1 MRPETKSGNAFSF
14 DNADIFSYFFA
25 ITFPVSHGKH
35 SGSVLAGILAGL
47 CKKACFFACPRSFSR
62 GDSIKEHPSIM
73 ADPLRPSIT
82 PLSRPGGPG
91 VPGGMLGELQSEVSV
106 EATPLLRFVLDHI
119 RAIVTIVVL
128 AVVVAAAAGVW
139 HWHSARSE
147 REAQLE
153 FGRILVTPATRERL
167 EALEGFLQAA
177 PSSMKLGVQLEIAA
191 AAAALGD
198 TSKAAQAYAAVCAAD
213 PQGAL
218 GIMAGLNEA
227 DVLLR
232 AGRPEEALARLDA
245 LMASAPAT
253 LLDPVRQAVRE
264 GQAAAAEQ
272 AGRLERALEAY
283 EAIVKNSGLDELG
296 YYQAK
301 IVELKARMAQS
312 AAQQATHQGQN
323 S

>member
-1 MRPETKSGNAFSF
+1 
-14 DNADIFSYFFA
+14 
-25 ITFPVSHGKH
+25 
-35 SGSVLAGILAGL
+35 
-47 CKKACFFACPRSFSR
+47 
-62 GDSIKEHPSIM
+62 M

-82 PLSRPGGPG
+82 PLSRPAGPG

-119 RAIVTIVVL
+119 RAIVAIVVL

-139 HWHSARSE
+139 HWHSAKSE
-147 REAQLE
+147 REARLE
-153 FGRILVTPATRERL
+153 FGRILVAPASRERL
-167 EALEGFLQAA
+167 EALEGFLPAA

-198 TSKAAQAYAAVCAAD
+198 MSKAAQAYAAVCAAD
-213 PQGAL
+213 PRGAL
-218 GIMAGLNEA
+218 GVMAGLNEA

-232 AGRPEEALARLDA
+232 SERPGEALARLDA
-245 LMASAPAT
+245 LMASTPAT

-272 AGRLERALEAY
+272 AGQLDRALEAY
-283 EAIVKNSGLDELG
+283 EAIVKNSGIDEMG

-301 IVELKARMAQS
+301 IAELKARMAS
-312 AAQQATHQGQN
+312 ASKNQGQD